1 MSRRAPVRPG
11 RPRVLCVDDEPGLLR
26 LVARLLERMNLD
38 VSTAPTPA
46 DALALFDAEQFDLVV
61 TDIRMPGMDGHAFLA
76 EIRARDPQ
84 VPVIVATG
92 HASLDNA
99 IRALRDGASGMLI
112 KPFTAE
118 EFETEIR
125 NALQRARIRHDAL
138 QYRLLTPILDGVAL
152 ALTAAI
158 EARDLETGDHCRQLG
173 MLGERVAAMLGL
185 SEQEQTTIRIGGYL
199 HDVGKIAIA
208 DRILLKPGK
217 LTDEEYA
224 EMQRHAEIGGS
235 IVQTHEAMTDIARIV
250 RHHHERFDGAGYPD
264 RLAGDDIPLG
274 ARIISIADAFSAMTN
289 DRVYRKAIGEEQAWE
304 EIHRNAGSQFDPAI
318 VELYAI
324 IAAADA
330 PPINGAAEEVV
341 VAGGDAVPP
350 TDLPTPP
357 GAPPSPAE
365 GVASPQLIRRWR
377 GLGSGGRPRPPRGE
391 SARRSP
397 PDRAWRSASRR

>member
-1 MSRRAPVRPG
+1 MSRRAPARLG

-26 LVARLLERMNLD
+26 LIARLLERMDLD

-46 DALALFDAEQFDLVV
+46 DALALFDDGQFDLVV

-173 MLGERVAAMLGL
+173 MLGERVGGLLGL
-185 SEQEQTTIRIGGYL
+185 SEQERTTVRIGGYL

-217 LTDEEYA
+217 LTDDEYR

-235 IVQTHEAMTDIARIV
+235 IVQTHEAMTEIARIV
-250 RHHHERFDGAGYPD
+250 RHHHERFDGTGYPD
-264 RLAGDDIPLG
+264 RLAADDIPLG
-274 ARIISIADAFSAMTN
+274 ARIISVADAFSAMTN
-289 DRVYRKAIGEEQAWE
+289 DRVYRQAISAEQAWE
-304 EIHRNAGSQFDPAI
+304 EIHRNSGSQFDPAI
-318 VELYAI
+318 VELYDVI
-324 IAAADA
+324 NAADA
-330 PPINGAAEEVV
+330 PPINGIGGVSGDPGVV
-341 VAGGDAVPP
+341 PSADRSTA
-350 TDLPTPP
+350 TSS
-357 GAPPSPAE
+357 APRVSRAPS
-365 GVASPQLIRRWR
+365 
-377 GLGSGGRPRPPRGE
+377 
-391 SARRSP
+391 
-397 PDRAWRSASRR
+397 

>member
-1 MSRRAPVRPG
+1 MTGPIAARPARSARPA
-11 RPRVLCVDDEPGLLR
+11 RPRVLCVDDEPGLLK
-26 LVARLLERMNLD
+26 LVARLLERMDLD
-38 VSTAPTPA
+38 VSTAASPNA
-46 DALALFDAEQFDLVV
+46 ALTLFDDERFDLVV

-76 EIRARDPQ
+76 EIRGRDPQ

-112 KPFTAE
+112 KPFTAA
-118 EFETEIR
+118 EFETEIT

-173 MLGERVAAMLGL
+173 TLGERVATMLGL
-185 SEQEQTTIRIGGYL
+185 SEQERTTIRIGGYL

-224 EMQRHAEIGGS
+224 EMQRHADIGAS

-264 RLAGDDIPLG
+264 RLAGEEIPLG

-289 DRVYRKAIGEEQAWE
+289 DRVYRKAIPEDQAWE
-304 EIHRNAGSQFDPAI
+304 EIRRNSGSQFDPAI
-318 VELYAI
+318 VELYEI
-324 IAAADA
+324 IADADA
-330 PPINGAAEEVV
+330 PPINGAAAVTPRAVVDPV
-341 VAGGDAVPP
+341 VAA
-350 TDLPTPP
+350 
-357 GAPPSPAE
+357 A
-365 GVASPQLIRRWR
+365 
-377 GLGSGGRPRPPRGE
+377 RPPRL
-391 SARRSP
+391 SP
-397 PDRAWRSASRR
+397 NAP

>member
-1 MSRRAPVRPG
+1 MSRRAQVRLG

-26 LVARLLERMNLD
+26 LVARLLERMDLD
-38 VSTAPTPA
+38 VSTAPTPI
-46 DALALFDAEQFDLVV
+46 DALALFDAERFDLVV

-158 EARDLETGDHCRQLG
+158 EARDLETGEHCRQLG
-173 MLGERVAAMLGL
+173 SLGERVATLLGL
-185 SEQEQTTIRIGGYL
+185 SEQERTTIRIGGYL

-208 DRILLKPGK
+208 DRILFKPGK
-217 LTDEEYA
+217 LTDEEYR

-304 EIHRNAGSQFDPAI
+304 EIHRNSGSQFDPAI
-318 VELYAI
+318 VELYDVI
-324 IAAADA
+324 TAADA
-330 PPINGAAEEVV
+330 PPINGA
-341 VAGGDAVPP
+341 
-350 TDLPTPP
+350 
-357 GAPPSPAE
+357 S
-365 GVASPQLIRRWR
+365 GVASADGVDPAAATASDDRLIPPAELPSPM
-377 GLGSGGRPRPPRGE
+377 GTPPRV
-391 SARRSP
+391 SQAP
-397 PDRAWRSASRR
+397 N

>member
-1 MSRRAPVRPG
+1 MSRRPPARRV

-26 LVARLLERMNLD
+26 LVARLLERMDLD
-38 VSTAPTPA
+38 VSTAPTPIA
-46 DALALFDAEQFDLVV
+46 ALALFDADHFDLVV

-173 MLGERVAAMLGL
+173 MLGERVATLLGL
-185 SEQEQTTIRIGGYL
+185 SEQERTTIRIGGYL

-217 LTDEEYA
+217 LTDEEYR

-235 IVQTHEAMTDIARIV
+235 IVQTHEAMTEIARIV

-264 RLAGDDIPLG
+264 RLAADDIPLG

-289 DRVYRKAIGEEQAWE
+289 DRVYRKAIPEDQAWE
-304 EIHRNAGSQFDPAI
+304 EIHRNSGTQFDPAI
-318 VELYAI
+318 VEIYEM
-324 IAAADA
+324 IATADA
-330 PPINGAAEEVV
+330 PPIEGT
-341 VAGGDAVPP
+341 DAV
-350 TDLPTPP
+350 D
-357 GAPPSPAE
+357 SPAA
-365 GVASPQLIRRWR
+365 VTATTRVSP
-377 GLGSGGRPRPPRGE
+377 GPP
-391 SARRSP
+391 
-397 PDRAWRSASRR
+397 

>member
-1 MSRRAPVRPG
+1 MSRRPVARLV

-26 LVARLLERMNLD
+26 LVARLLERMDLD
-38 VSTAPTPA
+38 VSTAPSPTA
-46 DALALFDAEQFDLVV
+46 ALALFDTDHFDLVV

-76 EIRARDPQ
+76 EIRTRDPQ
-84 VPVIVATG
+84 IPVIVATG

-118 EFETEIR
+118 EFETEIT

-158 EARDLETGDHCRQLG
+158 EARDLETGEHCRQLG
-173 MLGERVAAMLGL
+173 TQGERVAAMLGL
-185 SEQEQTTIRIGGYL
+185 SEQERTTIRIGGYL

-217 LTDEEYA
+217 LTDKEYR

-264 RLAGDDIPLG
+264 RLAGEEIPLG
-274 ARIISIADAFSAMTN
+274 ARIISVADAFSAMTN

-304 EIHRNAGSQFDPAI
+304 EIRRNAGSQFDPAI
-318 VELYAI
+318 VELYEL

-330 PPINGAAEEVV
+330 EPINGAA
-341 VAGGDAVPP
+341 VANPAAAPTATTDGDGV
-350 TDLPTPP
+350 
-357 GAPPSPAE
+357 APPAA
-365 GVASPQLIRRWR
+365 VATSR
-377 GLGSGGRPRPPRGE
+377 GPRSGAAPKETNAPR
-391 SARRSP
+391 
-397 PDRAWRSASRR
+397 